1 MTPCRV
7 LVVSATPI
15 ALAMAVGVF
24 AGPTSRLGGAESAP
38 KSCLPNAA
46 VAPVLRLDLDR
57 DTSRQTVVDREDG
70 VYLGH
75 VSTVRLEDE
84 TILAVY
90 PKGHGMGP
98 IVLKRSEDGG
108 KSWSPRLPVPDS
120 WVTSL
125 ETPTLFRVGKSER
138 GDSLILFS
146 GLYPIRAAR
155 STDSG
160 RTWTEL
166 EAIGDFGGIVAMG
179 GLADLGEGRFVAFFH
194 DDGRFI
200 AATGNA
206 AGTFTLYQTF
216 TEDAGATW
224 SAPRAIWS
232 GSDVHLCEPGVVV
245 SPDGSMLALL
255 LRENRRTKNSHVMFS
270 TDRASTW
277 SAPIELPAHLTG
289 DRHIATYAKDGRLVV
304 TYRCMAADDPWKGDW
319 VAWVGP
325 WEELS
330 CLSPDAA
337 PPLMPS
343 DLGAKRPNA
352 SDHRSYLVRL
362 KDNLTPWDCAY
373 AGLETLAD
381 GTLVATT
388 YGTWTAGEKPYI
400 LSVRFSLA
408 ELDALADVMLGR

>member
-1 MTPCRV
+1 M
-7 LVVSATPI
+7 
-15 ALAMAVGVF
+15 
-24 AGPTSRLGGAESAP
+24 
-38 KSCLPNAA
+38 PNAA

-90 PKGHGMGP
+90 PKGHGRGP

-179 GLADLGEGRFVAFFH
+179 GLADLGEGR
-194 DDGRFI
+194 
-200 AATGNA
+200 
-206 AGTFTLYQTF
+206 
-216 TEDAGATW
+216 
-224 SAPRAIWS
+224 
-232 GSDVHLCEPGVVV
+232 
-245 SPDGSMLALL
+245 
-255 LRENRRTKNSHVMFS
+255 
-270 TDRASTW
+270 
-277 SAPIELPAHLTG
+277 
-289 DRHIATYAKDGRLVV
+289 
-304 TYRCMAADDPWKGDW
+304 
-319 VAWVGP
+319 
-325 WEELS
+325 
-330 CLSPDAA
+330 
-337 PPLMPS
+337 
-343 DLGAKRPNA
+343 
-352 SDHRSYLVRL
+352 
-362 KDNLTPWDCAY
+362 
-373 AGLETLAD
+373 
-381 GTLVATT
+381 
-388 YGTWTAGEKPYI
+388 
-400 LSVRFSLA
+400 
-408 ELDALADVMLGR
+408 